1 MECFAI
7 VQTPDVRMFS
17 MQQDL
22 ENMVSAAHKAISAVD
37 NLDALDEIRVQYL
50 GKKGTLTEL
59 LKGLGALS
67 AEERPL
73 IGQHVN
79 AAKEKIKEQLDLRS
93 QNLRQQLLQE
103 KLTSQRVDVT
113 LPGRGENLGTAHPVS
128 QVRDR
133 VETIFKSM
141 GFSVVEGPEIENEYY
156 NFSALNIPEHHPARA
171 MHDTFYL
178 EDGNLLRTH
187 TSPAQIHVME
197 HQKPPIRIITP
208 GRVFRHDYD
217 QTHTPMFH
225 QIEMLMIDEQTTFS
239 DLKGILADFLNQ
251 FFESEFEL
259 RFRAS
264 YFPFTEP
271 SAEVDIQCVKC
282 RGAGCRVCK
291 GTGWLEILGCGMVHP
306 NVLKACHIDSE
317 RYQGCAF
324 GLGLERLA
332 MLRYGID
339 DIRLLFENDVRFLKQ
354 F

>member
-1 MECFAI
+1 
-7 VQTPDVRMFS
+7 
-17 MQQDL
+17 MQQEL
-22 ENMVSAAHKAISAVD
+22 EKMVSAAHKAINAVD
-37 NLDALDEIRVQYL
+37 DLQGLDEIRVKYL
-50 GKKGTLTEL
+50 GKKGTLTDL
-59 LKGLGALS
+59 LKGLAALS

-73 IGQHVN
+73 VGQQVN
-79 AAKEKIKEQLDLRS
+79 DAKEKIKQQLNQRS
-93 QNLRQQLLQE
+93 ENLRDQELQK
-103 KLTSQRVDVT
+103 KLASERIDVT
-113 LPGRGENLGTAHPVS
+113 LPGRGEIVGSTHPIN

-141 GFSVVEGPEIENEYY
+141 GFKVAEGPEIESEYY
-156 NFSALNIPEHHPARA
+156 NFTALNIPEHHPARA
-171 MHDTFYL
+171 MQDTFYL

-187 TSPAQIHVME
+187 TSPIQIRVME
-197 HQKPPIRIITP
+197 SQKPPIRIITP
-208 GRVFRHDYD
+208 GRVFRHEYD

-225 QIEMLMIDEQTTFS
+225 QIEMLLIDEHTTFA
-239 DLKGILADFLNQ
+239 DLKGILSDFLHQ
-251 FFESEFEL
+251 FFESEFAL

-282 RGAGCRVCK
+282 RGKGCRVCK

-306 NVLKACHIDSE
+306 NVLAACNIDSE

-324 GLGLERLA
+324 GVGLERLA

-339 DIRLLFENDVRFLKQ
+339 DIRLLFENDLRFLRQ

>member
-1 MECFAI
+1 
-7 VQTPDVRMFS
+7 

-37 NLDALDEIRVQYL
+37 DLQALDEIRVQYL
-50 GKKGTLTEL
+50 GKKGSLTDI
-59 LKGLGALS
+59 LKGLGTLS

-73 IGQHVN
+73 VGQRVN
-79 AAKEKIKEQLDLRS
+79 EAKEHIKEKIDQRFQDL
-93 QNLRQQLLQE
+93 QQQALE
-103 KLTSQRVDVT
+103 KKLSSQRIDVT
-113 LPGRGENLGTAHPVS
+113 LPGRGESVGTSHPIS

-141 GFSVVEGPEIENEYY
+141 GFKVAEGPEIENEYY
-156 NFSALNIPEHHPARA
+156 NFTALNIPEHHPARA
-171 MHDTFYL
+171 VQDTFYL

-187 TSPAQIHVME
+187 TSPIQIHVME
-197 HQKPPIRIITP
+197 SQKPPIRIITP

-217 QTHTPMFH
+217 HTHTPMFH
-225 QIEMLMIDEQTTFS
+225 QIEMVVIDEHTTFS
-239 DLKGILADFLNQ
+239 DLKGILTDFLHQ
-251 FFESEFEL
+251 FFESQFEL

-282 RGAGCRVCK
+282 RGAGCRICK

-306 NVLKACHIDSE
+306 NVLAACKIDSE

-324 GLGLERLA
+324 GMGLERLA
-332 MLRYGID
+332 MLHYGID
-339 DIRLLFENDVRFLKQ
+339 DIRLLFENDLRFLRQ

>member
-1 MECFAI
+1 
-7 VQTPDVRMFS
+7 

-22 ENMVSAAHKAISAVD
+22 DNMVKEAHKAISAVD
-37 NLDALDEIRVQYL
+37 TLQALDEIRVQYL
-50 GKKGTLTEL
+50 GKKGSLTDL

-67 AEERPL
+67 AEERPKM
-73 IGQHVN
+73 GQLVN
-79 AAKEKIKEQLDLRS
+79 DAKEKIRAKLDQRTQTL
-93 QNLRQQLLQE
+93 QDNALQTKLLSE
-103 KLTSQRVDVT
+103 RIDVT
-113 LPGRGENLGTAHPVS
+113 LPGRGQITGTAHPVS
-128 QVRDR
+128 LVRAR
-133 VETIFKSM
+133 VEAIFKSM
-141 GFSVVEGPEIENEYY
+141 GFKVAEGPEIESEYY
-156 NFSALNIPEHHPARA
+156 NFTALNIPEHHPARA
-171 MHDTFYL
+171 MQDTFYL

-187 TSPAQIHVME
+187 TSPIQIHIME
-197 HQKPPIRIITP
+197 TQKPPIRILTP
-208 GRVFRHDYD
+208 GRVFRHEYD
-217 QTHTPMFH
+217 HTHTPMFH
-225 QIEMLMIDEQTTFS
+225 QFEMLLIDEHTTMS
-239 DLKGILADFLNQ
+239 DLKGILSDFLNQ

-306 NVLKACHIDSE
+306 NVLAACNIDSE

-324 GLGLERLA
+324 GMGIERLT

-339 DIRLLFENDVRFLKQ
+339 DIRLLFENDLRFLRQ